1 MKKLILLMMK
11 RRRIKRVEQ
20 QILKRKKRKKRRIK
34 RKRNPKMTRKTNKYP
49 MLNRVKKFKMI
60 TLQLKQIKFSD
71 VLELG
76 IHHLNINFQIINSKA
91 MVPTKY
97 VNTKSQE

>member
-1 MKKLILLMMK
+1 
-11 RRRIKRVEQ
+11 
-20 QILKRKKRKKRRIK
+20 
-34 RKRNPKMTRKTNKYP
+34 MTRKTNKYR
-49 MLNRVKKFKMI
+49 MSTLNKLKKFKMI

-97 VNTKSQE
+97 VNTKSRE